1 MDQAPGPA
9 KSLHDTIL
17 GEIEARILSG
27 EWPPGHQVP
36 SELELSESYGCS
48 RMTVN
53 KVMTQLAQAGLIR
66 RRRRVGSV
74 VLPQKD
80 HVSILE
86 IHDVRDDVE
95 AAGGRY
101 SHRILARDTQG
112 LGAEEAARYG
122 LAEGAAALRVLCL
135 HRSDDRPFALED
147 RLIFLDSV
155 PEAAGEPFAAAAPG
169 LWLVDHV
176 PWSAAENQ
184 IAAVAA
190 GAEEAARLE
199 LAEGAP
205 CLAISRRTWKQGA
218 PVTAVRFLYPG
229 GLHRLTARFTPRAGG

>member
-1 MDQAPGPA
+1 MEQAPETS

-17 GEIEARILSG
+17 GDLEAKILSG
-27 EWPPGHQVP
+27 DWPPGHQVP
-36 SELELSESYGCS
+36 SELELSDTYGCS

-74 VLPQKD
+74 VLPQKS

-86 IHDVRDDVE
+86 IHDVREDVE
-95 AAGGRY
+95 ALGGRY
-101 SHRILARDTQG
+101 CHEILARAFRR
-112 LGAEEAARYG
+112 LSFEEAARYDAPEESPV
-122 LAEGAAALRVLCL
+122 LDVLCL
-135 HRSDDRPFALED
+135 HRSDDRPFSLEE

-155 PEAAGEPFAAAAPG
+155 PEAEAEPFAAAAPG
-169 LWLVDHV
+169 LWLLDHV

-190 GAEEAARLE
+190 DAAEAGRLGI
-199 LAEGAP
+199 AEGAP
-205 CLAISRRTWKQGA
+205 CLAISRRTWKQGE

-229 GLHRLTARFTPRAGG
+229 HLHRLTARFTPSTA